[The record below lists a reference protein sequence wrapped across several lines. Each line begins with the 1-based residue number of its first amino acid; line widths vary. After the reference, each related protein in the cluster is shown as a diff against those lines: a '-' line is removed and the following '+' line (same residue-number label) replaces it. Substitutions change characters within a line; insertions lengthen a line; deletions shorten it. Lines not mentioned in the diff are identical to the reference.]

1 MRQTLSLLIVLLLGA
16 ACSSGS
22 RSSAPTTLATT
33 TTTVP
38 PRLTGTV
45 SHESIV
51 DPSFRQGIARNGDGW
66 IFSLN
71 DGLFRTDGAF
81 KIVQRKTPGIPARWA
96 AQGYDHIGD
105 IDVVD
110 GILYAPLEQGNYARG
125 IQAMVTYDA
134 NTLKYLGGVEI
145 RTHHNSFVTVD
156 PVTHIAYSQDR
167 FGGTDLTRYDVTQ
180 NWKRLPKITMSRF
193 VDKVQGADLRDGR
206 AWLSTDDAHDG
217 VYSVDLGT
225 GAVQRLG
232 SIGHVDGEGE
242 GIDATPTASGDLH
255 VLSADVKIVP
265 MRVIDLAVTARPSTP

>member
-1 MRQTLSLLIVLLLGA
+1 MPFVVALVAT

-22 RSSAPTTLATT
+22 KSSAPTTLATT

-38 PRLTGTV
+38 PRLKSAVVHETV
-45 SHESIV
+45 V

-81 KIVQRKTPGIPARWA
+81 KIVQRKTPGIPAQWA

-110 GILYAPLEQGNYARG
+110 GILYAPLEQGNYERG

-167 FGGTDLTRYDVTQ
+167 FGGT
-180 NWKRLPKITMSRF
+180 RLDSIRRRARLEATPEDHDEPFRR
-193 VDKVQGADLRDGR
+193 QGARR
-206 AWLSTDDAHDG
+206 RSARRT
-217 VYSVDLGT
+217 SV
-225 GAVQRLG
+225 V
-232 SIGHVDGEGE
+232 VD
-242 GIDATPTASGDLH
+242 
-255 VLSADVKIVP
+255 
-265 MRVIDLAVTARPSTP
+265 